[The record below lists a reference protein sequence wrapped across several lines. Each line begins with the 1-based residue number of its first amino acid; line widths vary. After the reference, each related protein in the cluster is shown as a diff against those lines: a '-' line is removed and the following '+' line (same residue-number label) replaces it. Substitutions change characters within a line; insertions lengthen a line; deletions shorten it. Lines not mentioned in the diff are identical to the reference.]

1 MTGKPLLPLILLLLG
16 APLHA
21 QDASPPATLQ
31 TVTVRHPS
39 MKPLLE
45 ALVHSRLN
53 HVATRV
59 LLEWDADGHVL
70 QATVDPST
78 HDSRL
83 DEAIRAYA
91 LQLQLAPGQAGRDWL
106 PIEFSL
112 N

>member
-1 MTGKPLLPLILLLLG
+1 MTGKPLLPLILVLLA

-21 QDASPPATLQ
+21 QEAAPTVPLE
-31 TVTVRHPS
+31 TVTMRRPS

-45 ALVHSRLN
+45 ALVRSRLN
-53 HVATRV
+53 HVVTRV

-78 HDSRL
+78 RDSKL

-106 PIEFSL
+106 PMEFSL